1 MPTKRLK
8 TRLNRKCGRSR
19 RQAQAHFDGL
29 RKMRPINADNS
40 RELEIFAD
48 KVERTVL
55 SLKES
60 KKFAD
65 LEGGTS
71 YAIVLGK
78 RPQALYLAST
88 AGGLKRGEAWILLTS
103 YVTRFLRRLR
113 TRYKH
118 QILSMFFP
126 VLEMHKGRA
135 QASLLL
141 IRYRRRDTCSSL

>member
-8 TRLNRKCGRSR
+8 TRLNRNCGGSR
-19 RQAQAHFDGL
+19 RQVQAHFDGL
-29 RKMRPINADNS
+29 QKMKPINADNS

-48 KVERTVL
+48 KAERNVV

-88 AGGLKRGEAWILLTS
+88 IDGLKRGEVWILLTS
-103 YVTRFLRRLR
+103 CVTRFLRRLS
-113 TRYKH
+113 TR
-118 QILSMFFP
+118 
-126 VLEMHKGRA
+126 
-135 QASLLL
+135 
-141 IRYRRRDTCSSL
+141 